1 MSGGSYDYAY
11 SYVANFAEAM
21 LGGEVVYDYEKRD
34 YVRLPHHQANRDLRE
49 KVAAHLLKV
58 SAIMKAIEWCDSDD
72 TNEDDLRVDLENF
85 LKELKG

>member
-11 SYVANFAEAM
+11 SYVTNFAEAM
-21 LGGEVVYDYEKRD
+21 LEGELVYDYEQKD
-34 YVRLPHHQANRDLRE
+34 YVRLPNSQANRDLRE

-58 SAIMKAIEWCDSDD
+58 AKIMKAIEWYDSGDI
-72 TNEDDLRVDLENF
+72 NEDDLRVDLENF